1 MITRMNPSDAPIPL
15 WQQLQATARMVAQ
28 VRQGQSGTVAL
39 ASVSPRLRAGVQA
52 LSFAA
57 LRNLGRAQALRQLLA
72 PRQPPPPAD
81 ALLCTALALLC
92 HEGGAAYDEHT
103 LVNQAVEAAK
113 KTKAVQAQ
121 AAFINACLRRFLR
134 ERSTLLAQTDADVL
148 AQWNHPPWWVKQL
161 KIDWPAQW
169 ETILTAAQSAGPMVL
184 RVNARKTTQQAYLA
198 LLQQAG
204 IAAVPVGAHGL
215 RLEKSCAVQLLPQF
229 AQGWVSVQDGAA
241 QMAAP
246 LLLSGLSS
254 SKGARVLDAC
264 AAPGGK
270 TAHLLE
276 LADLDVLALDIDAS
290 RCQRIHENLQRLGL
304 QAQVKAADA
313 GELNTWWDGALFDAV
328 LLDAPCSA
336 SGIVRRHPDIRWLRR
351 PGDIAQ
357 LVDIQRSLLNRL
369 WPVLKPGGVMLYCTC
384 SVFSAEGEAQAQTFL
399 ANNID
404 ALLLPSPGHL
414 LPGLVGGCVEVVD
427 NAQCD
432 HDGFFYALLRKAE
445 R

>member
-1 MITRMNPSDAPIPL
+1 M
-15 WQQLQATARMVAQ
+15 
-28 VRQGQSGTVAL
+28 
-39 ASVSPRLRAGVQA
+39 
-52 LSFAA
+52 
-57 LRNLGRAQALRQLLA
+57 
-72 PRQPPPPAD
+72 
-81 ALLCTALALLC
+81 LC

-169 ETILTAAQSAGPMVL
+169 GNYFDRRSISRSRGVACERQKDHAAGLFGTAAASWHRRCSCGRTWFAPGEVL
-184 RVNARKTTQQAYLA
+184 R
-198 LLQQAG
+198 G
-204 IAAVPVGAHGL
+204 C
-215 RLEKSCAVQLLPQF
+215 SCCSQF

-254 SKGARVLDAC
+254 QQGAHACSTPVLRRVAKRPTCWNSQTLTSWRWTSMP
-264 AAPGGK
+264 AA
-270 TAHLLE
+270 
-276 LADLDVLALDIDAS
+276 AS
-290 RCQRIHENLQRLGL
+290 VSTRTCSVWAFR
-304 QAQVKAADA
+304 AQVKAADA
-313 GELNTWWDGALFDAV
+313 GELNTRWDGALFDAV